1 MNRFVCLL
9 ILLAPLS
16 VSAAEWSGTV
26 VGISDGDTLT
36 VLNAEKRQVK
46 IRLAEIDAPE
56 SKQAFGTQAKKSLS
70 DICFKKPV
78 LVDDKGA
85 DRYKRTLGRLRCDGV
100 DANAEQVK
108 RGMAWA
114 YRQYL
119 TDQAIADL
127 EEQAKIAGT
136 GLWADENPTPPWE
149 FRHGGKAASAI
160 KTSSKKTASSSSFE
174 CAGKS
179 KCGEMSNCAEAN
191 FYLNECGLGR
201 LDRDHDGVPCES
213 ICR

>member
-1 MNRFVCLL
+1 MNRFVWLL
-9 ILLAPLS
+9 ILLAPLT

-56 SKQAFGTQAKKSLS
+56 SKQAFGTQSKKSLS

-78 LVDDKGA
+78 VVDDKGS
-85 DRYKRTLGRLRCDGV
+85 DRYKRTLGRLHCDGV
-100 DANAEQVK
+100 DANVEQVK

-119 TDQAIADL
+119 TDQSIADL
-127 EEQAKIAGT
+127 EEQAKITGT
-136 GLWADENPTPPWE
+136 GLWGDENPTPPWE

-179 KCGEMSNCAEAN
+179 KCGEMNNCAEAN
-191 FYLNECGLGR
+191 FYLNECGLSR